1 MMSTQKSNPLTYRFR
16 PTLEIRSIQRQ
27 INQDRQTHS
36 TMIPGQDIDQRR
48 YDCSSRSIRIWP
60 VHGTSQDQMWI
71 KVDDFIHSILMV
83 IESEMDETKIED
95 VRRMRSGNNPAHSYQ
110 MLDSMT
116 YSMDPEPFRK
126 SSRSQPTRGEKI
138 MMDAQIKA
146 NKTGR
151 SQLVRTRR
159 NEYIVD
165 PAEVSVC

>member
-1 MMSTQKSNPLTYRFR
+1 MKKLNEVYFEILKNDKSLK
-16 PTLEIRSIQRQ
+16 
-27 INQDRQTHS
+27 QDEAYES
-36 TMIPGQDIDQRR
+36 
-48 YDCSSRSIRIWP
+48 
-60 VHGTSQDQMWI
+60 
-71 KVDDFIHSILMV
+71 MV
-83 IESEMDETKIED
+83 E
-95 VRRMRSGNNPAHSYQ
+95 VNSYQ
-110 MLDSMT
+110 MLASMT